1 MLFVKKAVSKVTVK
15 KGKTVTVKNL
25 VTKAS
30 KKLKLKKHRKV
41 MYESS
46 NRKIATVTSKGKIKG
61 IKKGSCYIYA
71 YAQNGISKRIKV
83 TVK

>member
-1 MLFVKKAVSKVTVK
+1 M
-15 KGKTVTVKNL
+15 
-25 VTKAS
+25 TKAS